1 MTIKYWL
8 QTIKHPVIRKQAIR
22 NMYTCY
28 CKMTRVATKNYV
40 VSKYYILEST
50 SLANALQYAFDW
62 SLTKEGYYYWNN
74 IFMND
79 L

>member
-1 MTIKYWL
+1 
-8 QTIKHPVIRKQAIR
+8 
-22 NMYTCY
+22 
-28 CKMTRVATKNYV
+28 MTRVATKNYV